1 MIDKVLFSARR
12 SRRLS
17 EAGGSA
23 DLSSAPDGGLITGA
37 TPRRTPRTRRHNTS
51 VRAEDVETALSLTPL
66 PTLVEETGDLTPTV
80 KRGRGRPPKSAKT
93 ATPSLNV
100 ISEENVEPE
109 PSQSTNESE
118 VFLETD
124 QSEPTK
130 PSSSRGKRKQIDDD
144 EEDAPP
150 TPRAKRI
157 SRRATITT
165 LGADVDL
172 FTPTRTSSSSSRRAS
187 ASSSTQQ
194 TKKKYIPVKKKTSV
208 RIK

>member
-1 MIDKVLFSARR
+1 M
-12 SRRLS
+12 
-17 EAGGSA
+17 
-23 DLSSAPDGGLITGA
+23 
-37 TPRRTPRTRRHNTS
+37 
-51 VRAEDVETALSLTPL
+51 ETALSLTPL

-118 VFLETD
+118 VFLKTD
-124 QSEPTK
+124 QSEPSEPTK

>member
-1 MIDKVLFSARR
+1 M
-12 SRRLS
+12 
-17 EAGGSA
+17 
-23 DLSSAPDGGLITGA
+23 
-37 TPRRTPRTRRHNTS
+37 
-51 VRAEDVETALSLTPL
+51 ETALSLTSGVVTPL

-165 LGADVDL
+165 LEADMDL

>member
-144 EEDAPP
+144 EEDAQP

-165 LGADVDL
+165 LEADVDL

-187 ASSSTQQ
+187 ASSGTQE
-194 TKKKYIPVKKKTSV
+194 TKKKYIAVKKKTSV

>member
-17 EAGGSA
+17 EAGGSE

-51 VRAEDVETALSLTPL
+51 VRPEDVETALSLTPL

-165 LGADVDL
+165 LEADVDL

-187 ASSSTQQ
+187 SSSSTQQ